1 MGSRRSH
8 HGHFGYVGEGSEPSI
23 SELLAMC
30 HVLDRLRTT
39 SEPVT
44 DIQHPAMGP
53 DWVFGVNGQQVAME
67 VTSVADHW
75 THYTAIPV
83 TEDVPLPEAYG
94 DQRCPERHCLVWNR
108 ESHRRRDCPQLVKGD
123 ALTLASYNK
132 RHFPE
137 EDWIISP
144 SYTGP
149 NPGEKGLVQVL
160 AEQLRDKFD
169 ASQFDKLPAGFGNAE
184 RWIYLTLANHG
195 KATREAQDKFFVTR
209 GVWIDP
215 ETLESAGPFAY
226 IKDLSFEELLDL
238 PETENFD
245 EIWID
250 AGVQGS
256 GHGRLLH
263 RLRVPDRTGESFASV
278 HQYRFEFCKDLEHH
292 RPYRCGRSIGVTL
305 R

>member
-1 MGSRRSH
+1 MGSLRSH
-8 HGHFGYVGEGSEPSI
+8 HGHFGYVGEGSAPSI

-39 SEPVT
+39 SDPVT

-53 DWVFGVNGQQVAME
+53 DWVFGVAGQQVAME
-67 VTSVADHW
+67 VTSVAARW
-75 THYTAIPV
+75 NYYVAVPV
-83 TEDVPLPEAYG
+83 TEDVPLPEEYG
-94 DQRCPERHCLVWNR
+94 DRTCPERDCVVWVR
-108 ESHRRRDCPQLVKGD
+108 ESHRRKDCPLIVKGAAIKLD
-123 ALTLASYNK
+123 SYDT

-144 SYTGP
+144 GYIGP
-149 NPGEKGLVQVL
+149 NPDEKGLEQVL
-160 AEQLRDKFD
+160 AEQLRGKAD
-169 ASQFDKLPAGFGNAE
+169 ASQFDKLPSGFEKVE
-184 RWIYLTLANHG
+184 RWIYVTLPSHG
-195 KATREAQDKFFVTR
+195 RATKEAQDKFLVTR

-215 ETLESAGPFAY
+215 ETLESVGSFAC
-226 IKDLSFEELLDL
+226 INDLSFEELLDL
-238 PETENFD
+238 PEAENFD

-278 HQYRFEFCKDLEHH
+278 HQYRFEFCNDLEHH